1 MGKISRRRN
10 NNSVAAAAV
19 SILLISSSGPLS
31 PPLLIQGVH
40 ALGSAFSC
48 GSSIREARSCTTLC
62 STSTADEGGSSS
74 NKNSNNGVGGTSC
87 PFGQK
92 CYAGIECE
100 PSKSMDWILDWQERI
115 EMRIVGDSSS
125 RSRSNISSLSTKIRT
140 QQEKKEHSF
149 VCGNTYADVEAR
161 CKRATATTTATAS
174 SAVSSADYHGVHH
187 CPTGSSSECPASL
200 ECYYTTV
207 PCSLQSQQQQQ
218 HELVVEYH
226 GADLELPG
234 LPPLVSPSFNILSRL
249 DIDSLTMALSND
261 TNIITSSNTNM
272 TEEVNKDEHVQ
283 EHEKLGSY
291 SYSSSSS
298 SSSWVTFF
306 TESLSGM
313 LMRMS
318 MLSSLSSPSSISS
331 ASSSPHSL
339 LRYSS
344 RHDWN

>member
-10 NNSVAAAAV
+10 TNSAAAAV
-19 SILLISSSGPLS
+19 LLISSSGSLS

-62 STSTADEGGSSS
+62 STSTADEGSSS
-74 NKNSNNGVGGTSC
+74 SKNGAGGASC
-87 PFGQK
+87 PSGQK

-115 EMRIVGDSSS
+115 ERRIVGDSSS
-125 RSRSNISSLSTKIRT
+125 SSSSSSNISLLSTKIRT

-149 VCGNTYADVEAR
+149 VCGSTYADVEAR
-161 CKRATATTTATAS
+161 CKRATATS
-174 SAVSSADYHGVHH
+174 VVSSADYHGVHH

-200 ECYYTTV
+200 ECYYATV
-207 PCSLQSQQQQQ
+207 PCSLPSPTHQQQPPEQ
-218 HELVVEYH
+218 LVVEYH

-234 LPPLVSPSFNILSRL
+234 LPPLVSPSLNILSRL
-249 DIDSLTMALSND
+249 DIDSLIMAVSNA
-261 TNIITSSNTNM
+261 TNIITSSNSNM
-272 TEEVNKDEHVQ
+272 TEEVIKDEHVQ
-283 EHEKLGSY
+283 EHWK
-291 SYSSSSS
+291 YSSSSS
-298 SSSWVTFF
+298 SSSWGAFF

-313 LMRMS
+313 MMRMS
-318 MLSSLSSPSSISS
+318 MLSSSSSSSSTSS
-331 ASSSPHSL
+331 ASSHSL

>member
-10 NNSVAAAAV
+10 SNSAAA
-19 SILLISSSGPLS
+19 SILLISSSGSLS

-74 NKNSNNGVGGTSC
+74 SSKNGAGGASC
-87 PFGQK
+87 PSGQK

-115 EMRIVGDSSS
+115 ERRIMGDSSS
-125 RSRSNISSLSTKIRT
+125 SSSSNGNNISSLSTKIRT
-140 QQEKKEHSF
+140 QQEKKEYSF
-149 VCGNTYADVEAR
+149 VCGSTYADVEAR
-161 CKRATATTTATAS
+161 CKRATATS
-174 SAVSSADYHGVHH
+174 VVSSAHYHGVHH

-200 ECYYTTV
+200 ECYYATV
-207 PCSLQSQQQQQ
+207 PCSLPSPSHQQPPPEQQL
-218 HELVVEYH
+218 LVVEYH
-226 GADLELPG
+226 GADLDLPG
-234 LPPLVSPSFNILSRL
+234 LPPLVSPSLNILSRL
-249 DIDSLTMALSND
+249 DIDSLTMAVSNA
-261 TNIITSSNTNM
+261 TNIITSSNSNM
-272 TEEVNKDEHVQ
+272 TEEVIEDEHVQ
-283 EHEKLGSY
+283 EH
-291 SYSSSSS
+291 SSSP
-298 SSSWVTFF
+298 SSSWGKFF

-313 LMRMS
+313 MMRMS
-318 MLSSLSSPSSISS
+318 MLSSSSSSSTSS
-331 ASSSPHSL
+331 ASSSSHSL